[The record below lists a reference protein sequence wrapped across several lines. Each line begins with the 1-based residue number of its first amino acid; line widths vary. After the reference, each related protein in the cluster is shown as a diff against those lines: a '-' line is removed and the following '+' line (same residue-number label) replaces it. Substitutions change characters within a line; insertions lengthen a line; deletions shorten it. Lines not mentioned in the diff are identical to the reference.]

1 VWWRRGLCGR
11 WRAAVRVPSRIELGF
26 WGWFVTNRLEEV
38 GGGYIGDNEVVQRD
52 GGGTAT
58 ATVGGGVARVE
69 EDAES
74 CGGGRLSGMH
84 SHVDSPNRR

>member
-1 VWWRRGLCGR
+1 
-11 WRAAVRVPSRIELGF
+11 
-26 WGWFVTNRLEEV
+26 
-38 GGGYIGDNEVVQRD
+38 VQRD

-58 ATVGGGVARVE
+58 ATGGGGVAHVE

-74 CGGGRLSGMH
+74 CGGGRLSEMH